1 MPDIIISHET
11 VIHGCTPML
20 PVEIMLTMYPAGV
33 PVAQRH
39 QHIARAKPYEWL
51 VVGEIDRT
59 PMDGQPVDERLI
71 IFGDDVWAAHYVGM
85 GNNTAEMMSA
95 MRQHIIALLFLL
107 FPLDDWDW
115 DEEDDDAP
123 RDAS

>member
-1 MPDIIISHET
+1 MTEILTSHET

-20 PVEIMLTMYPAGV
+20 TVEFILTVYPAGQ
-33 PVAQRH
+33 PVAWRH

-51 VVGEIDRT
+51 VIGEIDRT
-59 PMDGQPVDERLI
+59 PVDDQPVDERLI
-71 IFGDDVWAAHYVGM
+71 IFGEDVWGAHFVGM

-115 DEEDDDAP
+115 EEEE
-123 RDAS
+123 